1 VVHRAID
8 APDRVGDAPD
18 HHVDTR
24 DRAGDASDHPTGAR
38 DHHRGPRCS
47 ARGPRRRP
55 RGRPDRITIPSDHP
69 RGRTDLALGS
79 LDRHHAPRVPMPG
92 ADDRD
97 DDEED
102 RDRGSGDRL
111 PDGAEDHG
119 DTDDEAPDSDPDPP
133 VEPEVPLEGEDPS
146 APRIDRAIVVRFLG
160 SRDAL
165 RIAARAVRR
174 MVPAQIVEDLAAEAI
189 GRALT
194 APAPRSEKA
203 LPAWLTTIARRRA
216 IGWLEKRKRRS
227 KFEGPMPERRS
238 TEDAYTG
245 EVVDADLEPGE
256 LAYDPDAD
264 TGLSRLLGSSLDHYI
279 GDDAFDRE
287 TRDIIRES
295 ATTRKTYKQIALERN
310 TTEVAIKK
318 RISRFK
324 RKYAERVRRRDM
336 LMLWLKIGG
345 GAVVLAV
352 AAVIAYLLLRRP
364 PEELIGPDPD
374 MLRPAPSASVTGP
387 DIARPTQPSASAS
400 TPPPEPAPPPEGP
413 KPGQK

>member
-1 VVHRAID
+1 
-8 APDRVGDAPD
+8 
-18 HHVDTR
+18 
-24 DRAGDASDHPTGAR
+24 
-38 DHHRGPRCS
+38 
-47 ARGPRRRP
+47 
-55 RGRPDRITIPSDHP
+55 
-69 RGRTDLALGS
+69 
-79 LDRHHAPRVPMPG
+79 MPG

-97 DDEED
+97 DDDED
-102 RDRGSGDRL
+102 RDRGSGDLL
-111 PDGAEDHG
+111 PDDEEDHG
-119 DTDDEAPDSDPDPP
+119 DADDESPDSDPDPP
-133 VEPEVPLEGEDPS
+133 VEPEVPVEGEDPS

-160 SRDAL
+160 SRDAF

-216 IGWLEKRKRRS
+216 IRWLEKRKRRS
-227 KFEGPMPERRS
+227 KFEGPMPERLAR
-238 TEDAYTG
+238 EDAYTG
-245 EVVDADLEPGE
+245 EAVDADLEPGE

-264 TGLSRLLGSSLDHYI
+264 VGLSRLLGSSLDHYI

-295 ATTRKTYKQIALERN
+295 ATTRKTYKQIALERD

-324 RKYAERVRRRDM
+324 RKYAERVRRRDLM
-336 LMLWLKIGG
+336 MLWLRIGG
-345 GAVVLAV
+345 GVALAV

-374 MLRPAPSASVTGP
+374 MLRPVPSASVTGP

-400 TPPPEPAPPPEGP
+400 TAPPVPEPPLVGP